1 MILELFELLFFEFV
15 ERIFINLSF
24 YIILFSVDNT
34 RKSKGDNKEDINIE
48 EKMEKLRTILSE
60 EFIKQFLK
68 FKNYVI

>member
-1 MILELFELLFFEFV
+1 MFFEFV

-24 YIILFSVDNT
+24 YIILFSVDNM

-48 EKMEKLRTILSE
+48 EKMEKLRTILFE

>member
-1 MILELFELLFFEFV
+1 MFFEFV

-60 EFIKQFLK
+60 EFIK
-68 FKNYVI
+68 

>member
-1 MILELFELLFFEFV
+1 M
-15 ERIFINLSF
+15 
-24 YIILFSVDNT
+24 ILFSVDNT